1 MTLDSSLTRLK
12 GVGPVL
18 EAALRAAGLNTVKDL
33 LNYYPRKWD
42 SYQAVDKIK
51 NIRPGL
57 VSFEASVEKVAMRR
71 SQRHSRLSITEAI
84 LSDDT
89 GTVKAIWFN
98 QPYIGQALKPNSVHR
113 FRGNYEYKNGYI
125 SLQSPTFEAGPIN
138 AGREDIVHTLW
149 RSSPMRC
156 PRLPRWLMRTRGMA
170 ARLLSEYRLCFRL

>member
-84 LSDDT
+84 LTDDT

-98 QPYIGQALKPNSVHR
+98 QP
-113 FRGNYEYKNGYI
+113 
-125 SLQSPTFEAGPIN
+125 
-138 AGREDIVHTLW
+138 
-149 RSSPMRC
+149 
-156 PRLPRWLMRTRGMA
+156 
-170 ARLLSEYRLCFRL
+170 